1 LNGERF
7 GWIGDATSRAKG
19 LLLLWQKARPYD
31 ASLRNFHGKRWR
43 GVSRL
48 SLVIADVD
56 GTLLGPDKVL
66 TDRSR
71 AAIGRLAAADI
82 RFTII
87 SSRPPVGMRRLVA
100 PLSLCLPMG
109 AFNGGALLAPDLAV
123 IEQHVL
129 GPRVA
134 QAAVEVFT
142 AFGIDVWL
150 FTADAWFARRTAGAR
165 IQLHIE
171 RHTRTLGISPTLVDS
186 FDDYLSRAAKIVGV
200 SGDGDQLS
208 LCDAAMRR
216 ELGGRASIARSQP
229 YYVDVT
235 PAGTD
240 KGVIVD
246 ALSRRLGLAAD
257 EIATIG
263 DMENDIA
270 MFRKSG
276 FSIAMGNASLAVKHS
291 ARAETLSTDA
301 DGFAIAVERLIL
313 PRAVHAYPAGRPV

>member
-1 LNGERF
+1 M
-7 GWIGDATSRAKG
+7 SRI
-19 LLLLWQKARPYD
+19 
-31 ASLRNFHGKRWR
+31 
-43 GVSRL
+43 

-71 AAIGRLAAADI
+71 AAIDRLAAAGI

-129 GPRVA
+129 DPAAA
-134 QAAVEVFT
+134 QAAVEVFA

-150 FTADAWFARRTAGAR
+150 FTADAWLARRAMGAH
-165 IQLHIE
+165 IEPHIE
-171 RHTRTLGISPTLVDS
+171 RHARTLGIPPTLVDS
-186 FDDYLSRAAKIVGV
+186 FDNHLSRAAKIVGV
-200 SGDGDQLS
+200 NSDGDCLS
-208 LCDAAMRR
+208 LCEAAMRR
-216 ELGGRASIARSQP
+216 EIDGRASIARSQP

-240 KGVIVD
+240 KGTIVD
-246 ALSRRLGLAAD
+246 ALSRRLGLGAD

-276 FSIAMGNASLAVKHS
+276 FSIAMGNASLAVKLS

-313 PRAVHAYPAGRPV
+313 PRAVRAYPAGRAV